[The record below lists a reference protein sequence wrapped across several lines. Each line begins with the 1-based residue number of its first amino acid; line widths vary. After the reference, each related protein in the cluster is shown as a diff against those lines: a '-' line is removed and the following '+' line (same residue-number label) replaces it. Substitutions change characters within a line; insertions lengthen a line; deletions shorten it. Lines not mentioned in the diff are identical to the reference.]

1 MSKSIQR
8 VCVYVDGFNLYFG
21 MRSKFGNPVKWLN
34 IYKLAESMLR
44 ENQEIQAVKFF
55 TAHIKGT
62 NKQKITRQN
71 SYLSALGTTPVKII
85 KGQYQV
91 QKTRCKQCRKISYAS
106 EEKMTD
112 VNIAVHMLTDA
123 IEDNYDTAIL
133 VSGDSD
139 LTPALAALRKY
150 FPEKQIILAF
160 SPNRKSKNLLQ
171 YASTH
176 FVLGKQKLLDAQF
189 EVEIPLPN
197 GYILRRPKAWQE
209 EE

>member
-8 VCVYVDGFNLYFG
+8 ICVYVDGFNLYFG

-44 ENQEIQAVKFF
+44 ENQKIQSVKFF
-55 TAHIKGT
+55 TAHIKGI
-62 NKQKITRQN
+62 NKQKIARQN
-71 SYLSALGTTPVKII
+71 SYLSALGTTPIKII
-85 KGQYQV
+85 TGQYQV
-91 QKTRCKQCRKISYAS
+91 QKTRCKQCRKTSYTS

-139 LTPALAALRKY
+139 LTPALAALRKH

-160 SPNRKSKNLLQ
+160 PPNRKSKNLLQ

-197 GYILRRPKAWQE
+197 GYILRRPKAWQQE
-209 EE
+209 E